1 VPAKGATSVAGQ
13 VAEMPTLTKATKKRP
28 VTVRR
33 TVLKSCS
40 SITRVGVSSSLAL
53 LLAPIHPNFVETEF
67 YEVQQLIGRVF
78 RKSSLS
84 CLLRLGVYF

>member
-40 SITRVGVSSSLAL
+40 RITRVGVSSSLAL

-67 YEVQQLIGRVF
+67 CAVHAPPA
-78 RKSSLS
+78 
-84 CLLRLGVYF
+84 

>member
-67 YEVQQLIGRVF
+67 YEVRN
-78 RKSSLS
+78 
-84 CLLRLGVYF
+84 LLCSGTLASAVDKRTVP

>member
-67 YEVQQLIGRVF
+67 SEVH
-78 RKSSLS
+78 
-84 CLLRLGVYF
+84 LRASVNRLATFHT